1 MQHCLNTQ
9 PSLLE
14 AEMFDNR
21 TNLFFFKFLLI
32 FMLSA
37 VLSAPF
43 IINSARKPIGHEVP
57 MGGIAVL
64 LWLKNYLSN
73 I

>member
-43 IINSARKPIGHEVP
+43 IQGTNV
-57 MGGIAVL
+57 VL
-64 LWLKNYLSN
+64 IKLFFSVVIFIHSFNN
-73 I
+73 

>member
-43 IINSARKPIGHEVP
+43 IQGTNV
-57 MGGIAVL
+57 VL
-64 LWLKNYLSN
+64 IKLFFSVV
-73 I
+73 IFIHS